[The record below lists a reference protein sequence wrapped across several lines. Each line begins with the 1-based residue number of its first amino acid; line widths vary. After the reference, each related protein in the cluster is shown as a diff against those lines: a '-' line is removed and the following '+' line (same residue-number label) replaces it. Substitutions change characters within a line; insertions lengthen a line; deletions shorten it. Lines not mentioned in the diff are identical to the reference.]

1 MPGASAPVPWHRPR
15 NKFSEVSAIVY
26 LLYTVTV
33 NRTFENVCPPSAL
46 LPGLRAHGMR
56 ERRADARRLRRDSR
70 GRHDCGVLRHA
81 LYKFSKVSA
90 LVYLLCQVTVYMTF
104 ENVCPPRSG
113 PLLALVVVAAAN
125 AAAIAAAAGSFARPL
140 LSAAGWAGT
149 WVVDNPQY
157 RLTH

>member
-1 MPGASAPVPWHRPR
+1 VPGASAPVPWHRPSHT
-15 NKFSEVSAIVY
+15 FSEVSAIVY
-26 LLYTVTV
+26 LLYKVTV
-33 NRTFENVCPPSAL
+33 YRTFENVYPPSAL
-46 LPGLRAHGMR
+46 LPGPRAHRMR
-56 ERRADARRLRRDSR
+56 ERRRLRRDSR

-90 LVYLLCQVTVYMTF
+90 LVYLLCQVTVYRTF

-113 PLLALVVVAAAN
+113 PILALVVAG
-125 AAAIAAAAGSFARPL
+125 AAIAAAAGSFARPL
-140 LSAAGWAGT
+140 QSAAGWAGT